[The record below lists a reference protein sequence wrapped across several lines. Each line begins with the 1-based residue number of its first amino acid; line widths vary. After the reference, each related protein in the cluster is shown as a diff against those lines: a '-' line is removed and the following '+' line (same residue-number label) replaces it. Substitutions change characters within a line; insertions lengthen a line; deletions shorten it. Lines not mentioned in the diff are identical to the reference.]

1 VSLRLSASKIRK
13 GELIWFSGRVAGPSA
28 SGRKVVLE
36 RRKPGAT
43 KWKAYTSARTKAS
56 GKFAGS
62 VRPAAAY
69 QYRVRVV
76 AKGGTTVRSKA
87 RTVRLVKGTRTLSSR
102 VGAIPRSRL
111 GKAVAPATTLSRA
124 QATATR
130 ARQV

>member
-1 VSLRLSASKIRK
+1 LCAIALLTPPTAASAATGPAGVAVAAPGAATPDVRLVASAPGPLAQRRTTAVSLRLSASKIRK

-43 KWKAYTSARTKAS
+43 KWKAYTSTRTKAS

-69 QYRVRVV
+69 QYRVRV
-76 AKGGTTVRSKA
+76 
-87 RTVRLVKGTRTLSSR
+87 
-102 VGAIPRSRL
+102 
-111 GKAVAPATTLSRA
+111 
-124 QATATR
+124 
-130 ARQV
+130 